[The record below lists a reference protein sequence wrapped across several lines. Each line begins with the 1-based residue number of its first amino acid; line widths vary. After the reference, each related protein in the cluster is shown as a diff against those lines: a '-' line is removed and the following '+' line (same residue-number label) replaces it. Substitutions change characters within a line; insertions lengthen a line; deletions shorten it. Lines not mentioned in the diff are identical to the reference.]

1 MSHGLAAAMVSMR
14 RHRCFGGSGTA
25 SAGRIGPCLMFLP
38 FELDQLWTN
47 FGLKE
52 GKVKNNEK

>member
-1 MSHGLAAAMVSMR
+1 MVSMR